1 MKKPKTAV
9 LDGDILVYKAAFW
22 ADMEGIDE
30 LPDRLKYDV
39 KKWTPKGCK
48 PVLAFSCPRSQNF
61 RRRFW
66 PDYKAHRD
74 DTMQPDSKDYA
85 VEIIVD
91 GFDVVEYPQLEAD
104 DIMGIEASAGD
115 AIAVTIDKDLRCV
128 PGWHWNPSR
137 EKKPVFVSEEDADF
151 FFYTQWMTGDATD
164 NIPGLWKIGPKK
176 AEKFLRDTDK
186 ENWVKEILE
195 LYRTEERPE
204 HKGRCGLDPIQFGR
218 AMAWCVR
225 ILRHGEYDKSSQL
238 IQLWKHGYKGDQH
251 AIQMF

>member
-61 RRRFW
+61 RKRFW

-104 DIMGIEASAGD
+104 DIMGIEASAGMLLLLLLTKISGVYRD
-115 AIAVTIDKDLRCV
+115 GIGILT
-128 PGWHWNPSR
+128 
-137 EKKPVFVSEEDADF
+137 EKRNQCLS
-151 FFYTQWMTGDATD
+151 Q
-164 NIPGLWKIGPKK
+164 KK
-176 AEKFLRDTDK
+176 MLTSFST
-186 ENWVKEILE
+186 
-195 LYRTEERPE
+195 
-204 HKGRCGLDPIQFGR
+204 HSG
-218 AMAWCVR
+218 
-225 ILRHGEYDKSSQL
+225 
-238 IQLWKHGYKGDQH
+238 
-251 AIQMF
+251 

>member
-115 AIAVTIDKDLRCV
+115 AIAVT
-128 PGWHWNPSR
+128 
-137 EKKPVFVSEEDADF
+137 
-151 FFYTQWMTGDATD
+151 
-164 NIPGLWKIGPKK
+164 
-176 AEKFLRDTDK
+176 
-186 ENWVKEILE
+186 
-195 LYRTEERPE
+195 
-204 HKGRCGLDPIQFGR
+204 DPIQFGR